1 MIGDES
7 TTGHDAAA
15 GAAGWQ
21 PLGRDL
27 VFTAKEVRVAFE
39 EALARAGGSLGTWVV
54 LSALSRDGLVPQ
66 KVLASHV
73 HIDGATM
80 THHIDRLEK
89 QGLVRR
95 RVHAGDRRV
104 RHVEPTAKGKRL
116 HEKLLKVAEAFDATT
131 LAGFTTAEHAE
142 LRRLL
147 GKISA
152 NLLLLEG

>member
-1 MIGDES
+1 MIRDES
-7 TTGHDAAA
+7 TSGTDVETV
-15 GAAGWQ
+15 WE

-27 VFTAKEVRVAFE
+27 VFTAKELRVAFE
-39 EALARAGGSLGTWVV
+39 DALARAGGSLGTWIV

-66 KVLASHV
+66 KVLAGHV

-104 RHVEPTAKGKRL
+104 RHVEPTAKGRRL
-116 HEKLLKVAEAFDATT
+116 HGKLLTVARAFDAAT
-131 LAGFTTAEHAE
+131 LAGFSEAERTE

-152 NLLLLEG
+152 NLMPLGD